1 MIKSIRHKGLRRFY
15 ERGDSSKVQQDHIR
29 RLRMILA
36 RLATAESIDDMN
48 YPGARL
54 HQLSGDMKG
63 YWSVTVSG
71 NYRIVFQFEDGDAYD
86 IDYLDYH

>member
-29 RLRMILA
+29 RLRSILA

-71 NYRIVFQFEDGDAYD
+71 NYRIVFRFEDGDAYD
-86 IDYLDYH
+86 IDYH